1 MKKLLILSILFL
13 LFIISSCSGG
23 SDDPIMD
30 PPPNNNTDVTYAG
43 TVKSIID
50 GSCIGCHSD
59 PPTNNAPMSLITYQN
74 VRDAV
79 MSRNLIARVE
89 NGSMPPQG
97 ADLTA
102 AQVQSIKDW
111 QSGGFKQ

>member
-1 MKKLLILSILFL
+1 MKKTHILSILFL
-13 LFIISSCSGG
+13 TFIISSCSGG

-30 PPPNNNTDVTYAG
+30 PPQDNNVTYTG
-43 TVKSIID
+43 TIKQIID
-50 GSCIGCHSD
+50 NNCISCHAD
-59 PPTNNAPMSLITYQN
+59 PPVDGAPTSLITYLN
-74 VRDAV
+74 VKDAV
-79 MSRNLIARVE
+79 MSSNLIARVE